1 MTNLTLLPEVVKR
14 VVSVVAVTVLFILIS
29 FLYGCTSKTGDVEY
43 ELKVRGVY
51 YEEEGEEI
59 ENEGMIAPLFNED
72 YTVVVQISHND
83 EPFTVLHIIN
93 GNNIQIPMSA
103 DEDPRDNWFQYTMVK
118 NAGED
123 NSEVVIY
130 VSNEDAETDTFHF
143 TVVPGAFRDGDIDFI
158 PSDTYVHDN
167 DEGTLEVTIKDATD
181 QKYWDKYDT
190 AQFWINNK
198 YVTEGP
204 PGSSLEIYDTTDKV
218 GDRVGKALFGN
229 IFC

>member
-1 MTNLTLLPEVVKR
+1 MHVKNR
-14 VVSVVAVTVLFILIS
+14 
-29 FLYGCTSKTGDVEY
+29 DVEY

-83 EPFTVLHIIN
+83 VPFTVLHIIN

-218 GDRVGKALFGN
+218 GDQVGKALFGN